1 VKRLFLSALLAAAAV
16 RAQGEWTTARG
27 DAQGAAWVRTDR
39 KISTAALEKGGF
51 DLLWKLKLGELP
63 MEPILVNNII
73 GYRGFKALAMVGTS
87 GGSVFAVDSDLGK
100 MYWQKHF
107 DQIHAPVSAPCP
119 GGMTA
124 VPSRLTPIAPA
135 ARPGA
140 FAAAAAAAAAR
151 PGRALGGAVGKP
163 GEGVDGLDEMLAKIA
178 APPPPPRPATTPP
191 PGAAQNAFGAISALY
206 AISADGVVH
215 SINIHNAADFEPPV
229 PFLPAGARVSGFT
242 VINLIAYAATSHGC
256 GGGPDAVW
264 SIDLGS
270 ADKTVKQWKLES
282 GGESGDPALA
292 FGSDGTVYVAAG
304 NELTALDAKTLE
316 LKARFLGPSTAAVI
330 FPYKGNDLVAAA
342 SRDAISLLDS
352 KSFVLLDHGTA
363 GASALATFDEADG
376 ARWLIA
382 SGANKLAAFKV
393 VEKDGK
399 PALEPTWSSRPID
412 SPHPP
417 IVVNGVVFT
426 ASGATL
432 YAFDALTGKDLW
444 NSGKSIASPIRAG
457 ISAGDG
463 KLFATS
469 ADGTLYTFGF
479 FMEH

>member
-1 VKRLFLSALLAAAAV
+1 
-16 RAQGEWTTARG
+16 
-27 DAQGAAWVRTDR
+27 
-39 KISTAALEKGGF
+39 
-51 DLLWKLKLGELP
+51 
-63 MEPILVNNII
+63 
-73 GYRGFKALAMVGTS
+73 
-87 GGSVFAVDSDLGK
+87 
-100 MYWQKHF
+100 
-107 DQIHAPVSAPCP
+107 
-119 GGMTA
+119 
-124 VPSRLTPIAPA
+124 
-135 ARPGA
+135 
-140 FAAAAAAAAAR
+140 
-151 PGRALGGAVGKP
+151 LGGAVGKP

-178 APPPPPRPATTPP
+178 APPPPPRSATPPP

-256 GGGPDAVW
+256 GGAPDAVW

-270 ADKTVKQWKLES
+270 AVKTVKQWKLES

-292 FGSDGTVYVAAG
+292 FGSDATVYVAAG

-363 GASALATFDEADG
+363 GASALATFDESDG
-376 ARWLIA
+376 TRWLIA

-399 PALEPTWSSRPID
+399 PALE
-412 SPHPP
+412 
-417 IVVNGVVFT
+417 G
-426 ASGATL
+426 GAVPEPLTPET
-432 YAFDALTGKDLW
+432 FDALDAEIRSVFQPGEMITPDDVRGRHKTLNEAILADGWPTLDKARGKVVFLLDQRRVGPLYTMGHPSLEKRVLFTNAAPGTPDAAFTECNDSASNPDLVPSLVRKGYLVRTMTDPGFAGVKAHETAKRDASI
-444 NSGKSIASPIRAG
+444 NSGAQILSTDYPAG
-457 ISAGDG
+457 ETAES
-463 KLFATS
+463 
-469 ADGTLYTFGF
+469 GF
-479 FMEH
+479 FVTVRPAGQTYPNARCNPVLKPVKCTDTMLKENR